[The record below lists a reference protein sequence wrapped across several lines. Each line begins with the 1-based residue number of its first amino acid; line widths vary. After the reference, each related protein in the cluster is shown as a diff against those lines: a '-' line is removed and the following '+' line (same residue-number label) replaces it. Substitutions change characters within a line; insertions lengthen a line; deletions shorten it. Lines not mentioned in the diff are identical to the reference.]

1 MAFIFATGLL
11 VRASLWC
18 AGGLDWSDHLYNF
31 ARDDLLLPLPKQ
43 PMGKNTDLRG
53 ISTPETSVSQG
64 MEI

>member
-18 AGGLDWSDHLYNF
+18 AGGLDWSDHLYHF

-43 PMGKNTDLRG
+43 PMGKNTDLKESARLKLQLVK
-53 ISTPETSVSQG
+53 EWN
-64 MEI
+64 